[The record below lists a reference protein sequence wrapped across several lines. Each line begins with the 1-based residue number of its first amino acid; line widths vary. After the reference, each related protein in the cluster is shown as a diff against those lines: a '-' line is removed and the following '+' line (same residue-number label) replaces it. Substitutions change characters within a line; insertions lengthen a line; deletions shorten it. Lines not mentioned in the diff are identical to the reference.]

1 MTYPNLTD
9 EEIQKLGDAINTLGN
24 MKSDIRKAK
33 LKVFGKSLLS
43 LVIVAGGVALT
54 IAFPSPIVIAALG
67 GAATLIAGNNGILS
81 KTKKIKEKEK
91 EKKKSKEEVK
101 NAVDNIRIALRVM
114 EMLTEINNTKVANKN
129 VKDIALEMLNRAL
142 PAVGDEELTSVS
154 DEDSDGDESCPTC
167 DSD

>member
-1 MTYPNLTD
+1 MTYPNVTD
-9 EEIQKLGDAINTLGN
+9 EEIQKLRDAIDNTLGN

-33 LKVFGKSLLS
+33 LKVFAKSLLS

-67 GAATLIAGNNGILS
+67 GAATLIAGNNSVLN

-101 NAVDNIRIALRVM
+101 NLDIEQNNRK
-114 EMLTEINNTKVANKN
+114 LTKHLQSIISQQEIKNNKIYENYVPEPSAPNLYPDLKQF
-129 VKDIALEMLNRAL
+129 
-142 PAVGDEELTSVS
+142 
-154 DEDSDGDESCPTC
+154 
-167 DSD
+167 

>member
-1 MTYPNLTD
+1 MTYLNLTD
-9 EEIQKLGDAINTLGN
+9 EEIQKLWDAIDNTLGN

-67 GAATLIAGNNGILS
+67 GAATLIAGNNGVLN

-101 NAVDNIRIALRVM
+101 NLDI
-114 EMLTEINNTKVANKN
+114 EQNNRKWAKHLQT
-129 VKDIALEMLNRAL
+129 R
-142 PAVGDEELTSVS
+142 
-154 DEDSDGDESCPTC
+154 
-167 DSD
+167 